1 MSDHCQSP
9 HRLPVPQ
16 KGREAAAWD
25 SHASRQQIIWSVVCQ
40 IPSGRTASY
49 GEVARRAGLPGL
61 ARYVGR
67 SLSQL
72 PPGSQV
78 PWHRVVNAQRRISFS
93 LASPQGQEQQL
104 RLEAEGIAV
113 AMGRVGKVFFE
124 G

>member
-1 MSDHCQSP
+1 MCDHCHSP
-9 HRLPVPQ
+9 HHLPLAT
-16 KGREAAAWD
+16 KASEATAWD
-25 SHASRQQIIWSVVCQ
+25 SPANRQQIIWSVVCQ

-49 GEVARRAGLPGL
+49 SEVARRAGLPGL

-67 SLSQL
+67 TLAQL

-93 LASPQGQEQQL
+93 LDSPQGQEQKL
-104 RLEAEGIAV
+104 RLEAEGITV
-113 AMGRVGKVFFE
+113 EKGRVAKRVFE

>member
-1 MSDHCQSP
+1 MCDRCHSP
-9 HRLPVPQ
+9 HHLPLAT
-16 KGREAAAWD
+16 KASEARAWD
-25 SHASRQQIIWSVVCQ
+25 SPANRQQIIWSVVCQ

-49 GEVARRAGLPGL
+49 GEVARRAGVPGL

-67 SLSQL
+67 TLAQL

-93 LASPQGQEQQL
+93 LDSPQGQEQKL
-104 RLEAEGIAV
+104 RLEAEGITV
-113 AMGRVGKVFFE
+113 EKGRVAKRVFE